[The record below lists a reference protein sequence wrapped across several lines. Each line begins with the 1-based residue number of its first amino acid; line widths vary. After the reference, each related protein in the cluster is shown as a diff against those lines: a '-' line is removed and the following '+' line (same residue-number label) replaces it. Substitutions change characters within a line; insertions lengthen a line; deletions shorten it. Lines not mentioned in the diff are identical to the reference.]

1 MARKRYSDMTHPRVW
16 WECKEGEQAR
26 EYSVHGLLFTH
37 VQVLEQEQYDV
48 HLQNLLNAQLYGNR
62 DLMAFDWQAGT
73 SAAFRPLNANL
84 ENLIQSVCE
93 TLRSNIAK
101 DKPKATPTP
110 RGADFD
116 VYLKARL
123 LDKWLYGE
131 FMAQDLWAKGQDIF
145 LDGTVFGTGVL
156 KVYVD
161 DGEIFTERVNPD
173 EIIVDQRECVSCDMP
188 LQIHQRKL
196 VSRLWLLETFPDY
209 AEEIEKVQSTNFQY
223 TSYRSPSEEQVV
235 VIESW
240 RLPIRGEGGR
250 HVLCIENAT
259 LVDEPYTRDKFPFV
273 FFRFNKHLSGFYGRS
288 LVEDLT
294 GYQIR
299 LNELNEAI
307 RIGQDVMCVPRVFF
321 DPGGGIV
328 KTHFDNTIGRVI
340 QVRGPAPQAQTW
352 NAFNP
357 EIYNERDRI
366 VKSAFEFAG
375 VSQLSAQA
383 KLPTQARLDSSDAL
397 REYNAIENERFNYQ
411 AQAYEK
417 FYLEVAHHL
426 VELAADL
433 YKNKEV
439 DRTVKFRASNL
450 VMQIPWSEVDL
461 DVDKYVLTVEASSIL
476 NMSPAARK
484 DMLNQWA
491 SAGVIS
497 REQYQAWSG
506 YPDLEHIAGLL
517 SAANDHIE
525 FMIDRML
532 HGEPQTPDPLDNL
545 DAGFGVVH
553 KTYLKL
559 RTLDTP
565 EDILMLF
572 RNWIE
577 LAKEMMEPAVSTNEM
592 SMGAMEQVATGA
604 GLPPSQP
611 GMEAIPPE
619 MMMDPSMGGMP
630 PMEPTG
636 MNEITGAPAPAVSS
650 PAANAFLT

>member
-1 MARKRYSDMTHPRVW
+1 MRAKYPKSAFPQVW
-16 WECKEGEQAR
+16 WEAKPDATDPGKA
-26 EYSVHGLLFTH
+26 VHDLLFTH
-37 VQVLEQEQYDV
+37 VRTLEQEQYDV

-62 DLMAFDWQAGT
+62 DLMAFDWQSGQ
-73 SAAFRPLNANL
+73 SAQFRPLNANL

-131 FMAQDLWAKGQDIF
+131 FMSQDIWSKGQDIF

-156 KVYVD
+156 KVDVD
-161 DGEIFTERVNPD
+161 GDELFTERVNPD

-188 LQIHQRKL
+188 MQLHQRKL
-196 VSRLWLLETFPDY
+196 VSRLWLCETFPDFE
-209 AEEIEKVQSTNFQY
+209 EEILEAQSTNFQY

-235 VIESW
+235 VVESW
-240 RLPIRGEGGR
+240 KRPIRGEGGR
-250 HVLCIENAT
+250 HVLCLENAT
-259 LVDEPYTRDKFPFV
+259 LVDEVYTRDTFPFV

-299 LNELNEAI
+299 LNELNEVI
-307 RIGQDVMCVPRVFF
+307 RIGQDVMCVPRVFV

-328 KTHFDNTIGRVI
+328 KTSFDNVVGRVI
-340 QVRGPAPQAQTW
+340 QVRGTPPVAQTW
-352 NAFNP
+352 TAFSP
-357 EIYNERDRI
+357 ELYNERDRI

-383 KLPTQARLDSSDAL
+383 KLPSQARLDSSDAL
-397 REYNAIENERFNYQ
+397 REYNAIENERFNFQ

-433 YKNKEV
+433 YKNREV
-439 DRTVKFRASNL
+439 DRNVAFRAANL

-461 DVDKYVLTVEASSIL
+461 DKDKYVLTIEASSII
-476 NMSPAARK
+476 NMTPAARK
-484 DMLNQWA
+484 DTLNQWA

-506 YPDLEHIAGLL
+506 YPDLEHLAGLL

-525 FMIDRML
+525 FMIDKML
-532 HGEPQTPDPLDNL
+532 HDEPQTPDPLDNL
-545 DAGFGVVH
+545 DIGFNIVH

-559 RTLDTP
+559 RTLNTP
-565 EDILMLF
+565 EDILLHF

-577 LAKEMMEPAVSTNEM
+577 LAKEIMEPSVSTDEM
-592 SMGAMEQVATGA
+592 SMGAMEQIATGE
-604 GLPPSQP
+604 GMVPPQP
-611 GMEAIPPE
+611 GMEAIPPG
-619 MMMDPSMGGMP
+619 MDPAMAGMP
-630 PMEPTG
+630 PMEPSG
-636 MNEITGAPAPAVSS
+636 MNQITGAPAPSVST
-650 PAANAFLT
+650 PAAQAFLG